1 MWKVK
6 RMNTAG
12 IVVLT
17 IAVGTGGMSA
27 CPASGSDDKPLPI
40 DLAAQLQAPTSDD
53 LGPKRSD
60 GIDAVRFGV
69 SSLPTT
75 QKRLRGRTI

>member
-6 RMNTAG
+6 RMNAAR

-17 IAVGTGGMSA
+17 IAVGAGGMAA
-27 CPASGSDDKPLPI
+27 CRASGFGDKPLPT
-40 DLAAQLQAPTSDD
+40 DLAAQLQAPRFND
-53 LGPKRSD
+53 LGPKRGD

-69 SSLPTT
+69 SGLPTT
-75 QKRLRGRTI
+75 QKRLRGRTV